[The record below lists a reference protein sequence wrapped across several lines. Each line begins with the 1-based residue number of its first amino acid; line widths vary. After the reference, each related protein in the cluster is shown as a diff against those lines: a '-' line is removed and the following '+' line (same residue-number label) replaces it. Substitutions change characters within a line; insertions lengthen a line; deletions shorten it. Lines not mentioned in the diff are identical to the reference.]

1 MATDAVKK
9 RILGL
14 MAKTT
19 ENGCTEAE
27 AMAAAQKVQEF
38 LHMYQLDLSDM
49 EISDSKCT
57 TGKYDAQSKSDPMV
71 LHVISAIAK
80 FTDTK
85 CWKDR
90 DKYGFMVYKFFG
102 LEHDVLIAEYITK
115 ICDWAIIWGGEDF
128 KETDAWKFETK
139 SRRGKLKGDFQYGM
153 AKRLAE
159 RLREMKRAQQKGDVE
174 TTGRDLVIEKGA
186 VVTEELAK
194 LNLRLGRAR
203 HKNRSVDEGAYAA
216 GQNAGNK
223 VALNPGVEHG
233 KAQGQI
239 E

>member
-38 LHMYQLDLSDM
+38 LHMYQLDLSDL
-49 EISDSKCT
+49 EISESKCT
-57 TGKYDAQSKSDPMV
+57 TGTYNAQAKADPMV
-71 LHVISAIAK
+71 VNVLSAIAK
-80 FTDTK
+80 FTDTR
-85 CWKDR
+85 CWKSR
-90 DKYGFMVYKFFG
+90 DDYGFMTYKFFG

-115 ICDWAIIWGGEDF
+115 ICDWAIIWGGEEY
-128 KETDAWKFETK
+128 KETDDWKFSPK
-139 SRRGKLKGDFQYGM
+139 NRRGALKGDYQYGM
-153 AKRLAE
+153 AIRLSE
-159 RLREMKRAQQKGDVE
+159 RLREMKRAQQNKDVA
-174 TTGRDLVIEKGA
+174 TTGRDLVIVKGS
-186 VVTEELAK
+186 VVTEEFAK
-194 LNLRLGRAR
+194 LNLRLKSSRM
-203 HKNRSVDEGAYAA
+203 KNRAVDAGAYAA
-216 GQNAGNK
+216 GQDAGNK
-223 VALNPGVEHG
+223 VALNPGVEQG